1 LNHLN
6 EASKEISLN
15 EINSNNNNNNNICSI
30 SSKTRELQNK
40 MKILFDK
47 QKLNGGII
55 DIDENKQD
63 IIILTV
69 CKVFNP

>member
-15 EINSNNNNNNNICSI
+15 EINSNSNNNICSI

-69 CKVFNP
+69 C